1 MYDAKI
7 TITRNTKT
15 KSGTTTKVA
24 NSNNTIVTE
33 VMKGTSLANIT
44 SRITTL
50 LGNYTGT
57 CSIIIKE
64 STSE

>member
-1 MYDAKI
+1 MYDASI
-7 TITRNTKT
+7 TITRNNRT
-15 KSGTTTKVA
+15 KSGTTTKVT
-24 NSNNTIVTE
+24 NSNNTIVKE
-33 VMKGTSLANIT
+33 VMMGTSLPNIT
-44 SRITTL
+44 TRITTL